1 MVAQG
6 ILRIVL
12 GGLVVVLAL
21 GGCEE
26 VTPPPEAAGPAPERT
41 APEPPFEP
49 APEPE
54 PPEPETPPPPQPE
67 PPNEPE
73 TQQPDPPG
81 GAAGATGRLSIT
93 SVPSGASIR
102 LDGAAVGGSG
112 SSRSGLAA
120 ATEALRTP
128 ATLDVSPG
136 YHTITLQMPGR
147 VMAESSL
154 FVFDQTVTSA
164 SVSLDRATAAP
175 APDDLIPT
183 LRDHEGDPVRPHFT
197 TIVVD
202 DYILGFDFL
211 PLGAGGDAPLTMSC
225 TGLPPGMEY
234 EQVTRTDT
242 SGYEG
247 PALFIF
253 GTPTQTGS
261 FEATYAVTDSDG
273 DTFSIP
279 FDFTVAADK
288 APHFA
293 DDLDDQTY
301 PVGEPIPPLRIPDV
315 QHPNAYE
322 DNATVGNVFTHDGL
336 PPGLTIEW
344 ATVPS
349 EEQCCTNAAGENCC
363 VADAWLQIVGTPT
376 EPGEYQVT
384 LTWTDDDGDEAV
396 LEFTISVVRVR

>member
-54 PPEPETPPPPQPE
+54 PP
-67 PPNEPE
+67 EPE

-183 LRDHEGDPVRPHFT
+183 LRDHEGDPIRPQFT

-202 DYILGFDFL
+202 DYVLGFSFL
-211 PLGAGGDAPLTMSC
+211 PIGAGGDAPLTMSC

-253 GTPTQTGS
+253 GTPTQIGS

-293 DDLDDQTY
+293 DDLEDQTY

-322 DNATVGNVFTHDGL
+322 DNAAVGNVFTHDGL

-344 ATVPS
+344 DTVPS
-349 EEQCCTNAAGENCC
+349 EEQVLHQCGGGEPLRRGC
-363 VADAWLQIVGTPT
+363 VASDRRYSDGTGRV
-376 EPGEYQVT
+376 PGDVD
-384 LTWTDDDGDEAV
+384 LD
-396 LEFTISVVRVR
+396 R

>member
-54 PPEPETPPPPQPE
+54 SPEPE

-81 GAAGATGRLSIT
+81 GAARATGRLSIT

-164 SVSLDRATAAP
+164 NVSLDRATAVP
-175 APDDLIPT
+175 RPRRSHPD
-183 LRDHEGDPVRPHFT
+183 
-197 TIVVD
+197 
-202 DYILGFDFL
+202 
-211 PLGAGGDAPLTMSC
+211 
-225 TGLPPGMEY
+225 PPGSRGRSHPPTFHNHRRRRLRPRI
-234 EQVTRTDT
+234 QISCR
-242 SGYEG
+242 S
-247 PALFIF
+247 AL
-253 GTPTQTGS
+253 
-261 FEATYAVTDSDG
+261 
-273 DTFSIP
+273 
-279 FDFTVAADK
+279 VAM
-288 APHFA
+288 
-293 DDLDDQTY
+293 
-301 PVGEPIPPLRIPDV
+301 
-315 QHPNAYE
+315 
-322 DNATVGNVFTHDGL
+322 L
-336 PPGLTIEW
+336 PSL
-344 ATVPS
+344 
-349 EEQCCTNAAGENCC
+349 C
-363 VADAWLQIVGTPT
+363 
-376 EPGEYQVT
+376 
-384 LTWTDDDGDEAV
+384 
-396 LEFTISVVRVR
+396 RVRDCHPVWRMNK

>member
-183 LRDHEGDPVRPHFT
+183 LRDHEGDPIRPQFT

-202 DYILGFDFL
+202 DYVLGFSFL
-211 PLGAGGDAPLTMSC
+211 PIGAGGDAPLTMSC

-293 DDLDDQTY
+293 DDLEDQTY

-322 DNATVGNVFTHDGL
+322 DNADGS
-336 PPGLTIEW
+336 GTCSR
-344 ATVPS
+344 T
-349 EEQCCTNAAGENCC
+349 TGF
-363 VADAWLQIVGTPT
+363 LQG
-376 EPGEYQVT
+376 
-384 LTWTDDDGDEAV
+384 
-396 LEFTISVVRVR
+396 

>member
-164 SVSLDRATAAP
+164 SVSLDRATAVP

-183 LRDHEGDPVRPHFT
+183 LRDHEGDPIRPQFT

-202 DYILGFDFL
+202 DYVLGFSFL
-211 PLGAGGDAPLTMSC
+211 PIGAGGDAPLTMSC

-253 GTPTQTGS
+253 GTPTQIGS

-293 DDLDDQTY
+293 DDLEDQTY

-322 DNATVGNVFTHDGL
+322 DNAAVGNVFTHDGL

-349 EEQCCTNAAGENCC
+349 EEQCCTDAAGENCC
-363 VADAWLQIVGTPT
+363 VEDAWLQIVGTPT

>member
-175 APDDLIPT
+175 APEDLIPT
-183 LRDHEGDPVRPHFT
+183 LRDHEGDPIRPHFT

-202 DYILGFDFL
+202 DYVLGFSFL
-211 PLGAGGDAPLTMSC
+211 PIGAGGDAPLTMSC

-253 GTPTQTGS
+253 GTPTQIGS

-293 DDLDDQTY
+293 DDLEDQTY

-322 DNATVGNVFTHDGL
+322 DNAAVGNVFTHDGL

-344 ATVPS
+344 ATLP
-349 EEQCCTNAAGENCC
+349 
-363 VADAWLQIVGTPT
+363 DRWLQIVGTPT

-384 LTWTDDDGDEAV
+384 LTWTDHDGDEAV
-396 LEFTISVVRVR
+396 LEFTISVVGVGAGIQGRRT

>member
-164 SVSLDRATAAP
+164 SVSLDRATAVP

-183 LRDHEGDPVRPHFT
+183 LRDHEGDPIRPQFT

-202 DYILGFDFL
+202 DYVLGFSFL
-211 PLGAGGDAPLTMSC
+211 PIGAGGDAPLTMSC

-253 GTPTQTGS
+253 GTPTQIGS

-293 DDLDDQTY
+293 DDLEDQTY

-322 DNATVGNVFTHDGL
+322 DNAAVGNVFTHDGL

-349 EEQCCTNAAGENCC
+349 EEQCCTDASGENCC
-363 VADAWLQIVGTPT
+363 VEDAWLQIVGTPT

-396 LEFTISVVRVR
+396 LEFTISVARVR

>member
-1 MVAQG
+1 M
-6 ILRIVL
+6 IRTL
-12 GGLVVVLAL
+12 GCLPAL
-21 GGCEE
+21 I
-26 VTPPPEAAGPAPERT
+26 R
-41 APEPPFEP
+41 PPFRCSTVPLQARARNGTTTATLRVIYP
-49 APEPE
+49 ATNLGPGRA
-54 PPEPETPPPPQPE
+54 
-67 PPNEPE
+67 
-73 TQQPDPPG
+73 TQQ
-81 GAAGATGRLSIT
+81 
-93 SVPSGASIR
+93 GASIR

-164 SVSLDRATAAP
+164 SVSLDRATVAP

-183 LRDHEGDPVRPHFT
+183 LRDHEGDPIRPQFT

-202 DYILGFDFL
+202 DYVLGFDFL

-293 DDLDDQTY
+293 DDLEDQMY

-322 DNATVGNVFTHDGL
+322 DNAAVGNVVHARRASSRADDRVGYHTKRRAVLH
-336 PPGLTIEW
+336 
-344 ATVPS
+344 
-349 EEQCCTNAAGENCC
+349 QCGGGELLRSGC
-363 VADAWLQIVGTPT
+363 VASDRRHSDGTGRV
-376 EPGEYQVT
+376 PGDVD
-384 LTWTDDDGDEAV
+384 LD
-396 LEFTISVVRVR
+396 R

>member
-1 MVAQG
+1 MVAQR

-81 GAAGATGRLSIT
+81 GAARATGRLSIT

-112 SSRSGLAA
+112 SNRSGLAA

-175 APDDLIPT
+175 APADLIPT
-183 LRDHEGDPVRPHFT
+183 LRDHEGDPIRPQFT

-202 DYILGFDFL
+202 DYVLGFSFL
-211 PLGAGGDAPLTMSC
+211 PIGAGGDAPLTMSC

-253 GTPTQTGS
+253 GTPTQIGS

-293 DDLDDQTY
+293 DDLEDQTY

-315 QHPNAYE
+315 RHPNAYE
-322 DNATVGNVFTHDGL
+322 DNAAVGNVFTHDGL

-344 ATVPS
+344 ATLP
-349 EEQCCTNAAGENCC
+349 
-363 VADAWLQIVGTPT
+363 DAWLQIVGTPT

-396 LEFTISVVRVR
+396 LEFTISVVGVGAGIKGRRT

>member
-1 MVAQG
+1 
-6 ILRIVL
+6 
-12 GGLVVVLAL
+12 
-21 GGCEE
+21 
-26 VTPPPEAAGPAPERT
+26 
-41 APEPPFEP
+41 
-49 APEPE
+49 
-54 PPEPETPPPPQPE
+54 
-67 PPNEPE
+67 
-73 TQQPDPPG
+73 
-81 GAAGATGRLSIT
+81 
-93 SVPSGASIR
+93 
-102 LDGAAVGGSG
+102 
-112 SSRSGLAA
+112 
-120 ATEALRTP
+120 
-128 ATLDVSPG
+128 
-136 YHTITLQMPGR
+136 
-147 VMAESSL
+147 MAESSL

-164 SVSLDRATAAP
+164 SVSLDRATAVP

-183 LRDHEGDPVRPHFT
+183 LPDHEGDPIRPQFT

-202 DYILGFDFL
+202 DYVLGFSFL
-211 PLGAGGDAPLTMSC
+211 PIGAGGDAPLTMSC

-293 DDLDDQTY
+293 DDLEDQTY

-315 QHPNAYE
+315 RHPNAYE
-322 DNATVGNVFTHDGL
+322 DNAAVGNVFTHDGL

-349 EEQCCTNAAGENCC
+349 EEQVLHQCGGGELLRSGC
-363 VADAWLQIVGTPT
+363 VASDRRHSDGTGRV
-376 EPGEYQVT
+376 PGDVD
-384 LTWTDDDGDEAV
+384 LD
-396 LEFTISVVRVR
+396 R

>member
-54 PPEPETPPPPQPE
+54 PPEPET
-67 PPNEPE
+67 
-73 TQQPDPPG
+73 QQPDPPG

-120 ATEALRTP
+120 ATEALTTP

-183 LRDHEGDPVRPHFT
+183 LRDHEGDPIRPQFT

-202 DYILGFDFL
+202 DYVLGFDFL
-211 PLGAGGDAPLTMSC
+211 PIGAGGDAPLTMSC

-253 GTPTQTGS
+253 GTPTQIGS

-293 DDLDDQTY
+293 DDLEDQTY

-322 DNATVGNVFTHDGL
+322 DNAAVPERVHARRASSRADDRVGD
-336 PPGLTIEW
+336 LTKRRAGCI
-344 ATVPS
+344 
-349 EEQCCTNAAGENCC
+349 NAAGENRC
-363 VADAWLQIVGTPT
+363 VEDASLQIVGTPT

-384 LTWTDDDGDEAV
+384 LTWTDHDGDEAV
-396 LEFTISVVRVR
+396 LEFTISVVGVGAGIKGRRT

>member
-54 PPEPETPPPPQPE
+54 SPE

-81 GAAGATGRLSIT
+81 GVAGATGRLSIT

-183 LRDHEGDPVRPHFT
+183 LRDHEGDTIRPQFT

-202 DYILGFDFL
+202 DYVLGFSFL
-211 PLGAGGDAPLTMSC
+211 PIGAGGDAPLTMSC

-253 GTPTQTGS
+253 GTPTQIGS

-293 DDLDDQTY
+293 DDLEDQTY

-322 DNATVGNVFTHDGL
+322 DNAAVGNVFTHDGL

-349 EEQCCTNAAGENCC
+349 EVQCCTDASGENCC
-363 VADAWLQIVGTPT
+363 VEDAWLQIVGTPT

-396 LEFTISVVRVR
+396 LEFTISVVGVGAGIKGRRT

>member
-41 APEPPFEP
+41 APEPPFES

-164 SVSLDRATAAP
+164 NVSLDRATADP

-183 LRDHEGDPVRPHFT
+183 LRDHEGDPIRPQFT

-202 DYILGFDFL
+202 DYVLGFSFL
-211 PLGAGGDAPLTMSC
+211 PIGAGGDAPLTMSC

-279 FDFTVAADK
+279 FDFTVAVDK

-293 DDLDDQTY
+293 DDLEDQTY

-322 DNATVGNVFTHDGL
+322 DNAVVPNVFTHDGL

-344 ATVPS
+344 ATLP
-349 EEQCCTNAAGENCC
+349 
-363 VADAWLQIVGTPT
+363 DRWLQIVGTPT

-384 LTWTDDDGDEAV
+384 LTWTDHDGDEAV
-396 LEFTISVVRVR
+396 LEFTISVVGVGARIQGRRT

>member
-1 MVAQG
+1 
-6 ILRIVL
+6 
-12 GGLVVVLAL
+12 
-21 GGCEE
+21 
-26 VTPPPEAAGPAPERT
+26 
-41 APEPPFEP
+41 
-49 APEPE
+49 
-54 PPEPETPPPPQPE
+54 
-67 PPNEPE
+67 
-73 TQQPDPPG
+73 
-81 GAAGATGRLSIT
+81 
-93 SVPSGASIR
+93 
-102 LDGAAVGGSG
+102 
-112 SSRSGLAA
+112 
-120 ATEALRTP
+120 
-128 ATLDVSPG
+128 
-136 YHTITLQMPGR
+136 
-147 VMAESSL
+147 MAESSL

-164 SVSLDRATAAP
+164 SVSLDRATAVP

-202 DYILGFDFL
+202 DYVLGFDFL

-293 DDLDDQTY
+293 DDLEDQTY

-322 DNATVGNVFTHDGL
+322 DNAAVGNVFTHDGL

-396 LEFTISVVRVR
+396 LEFTISVVGVGAGIQGRRT

>member
-26 VTPPPEAAGPAPERT
+26 VTLPPEAAGPAPERT
-41 APEPPFEP
+41 APEPPFEL

-54 PPEPETPPPPQPE
+54 PPEPETPPPPE

-120 ATEALRTP
+120 ANEALRTP

-164 SVSLDRATAAP
+164 NVSLDRATAVP

-183 LRDHEGDPVRPHFT
+183 LRDHEGDPIRPQFT

-202 DYILGFDFL
+202 DYVLGFDFL

-253 GTPTQTGS
+253 GTPTQIGS

-293 DDLDDQTY
+293 DDLEDQTY

-322 DNATVGNVFTHDGL
+322 DNAVVPNVFTHDGL

-344 ATVPS
+344 ATLP
-349 EEQCCTNAAGENCC
+349 
-363 VADAWLQIVGTPT
+363 DAWLQIVGTPT

-396 LEFTISVVRVR
+396 LEFTISVVGVGAGIQGRRT

>member
-164 SVSLDRATAAP
+164 SVSLDRATAVP

-183 LRDHEGDPVRPHFT
+183 LRDHEGDPIRPQFT

-202 DYILGFDFL
+202 DYVLGFSFL
-211 PLGAGGDAPLTMSC
+211 PIGAGGDAPLTMSC

-253 GTPTQTGS
+253 GTPTQIGS

-293 DDLDDQTY
+293 DDLEDQTY

-322 DNATVGNVFTHDGL
+322 DNAAVGNVFTHDGL

-344 ATVPS
+344 ATLP
-349 EEQCCTNAAGENCC
+349 
-363 VADAWLQIVGTPT
+363 DRWLQIVGTPT

-384 LTWTDDDGDEAV
+384 LTWTDHDGDEAV
-396 LEFTISVVRVR
+396 LEFTISVVGVGAGIQGRRT

>member
-1 MVAQG
+1 
-6 ILRIVL
+6 
-12 GGLVVVLAL
+12 
-21 GGCEE
+21 
-26 VTPPPEAAGPAPERT
+26 
-41 APEPPFEP
+41 
-49 APEPE
+49 
-54 PPEPETPPPPQPE
+54 
-67 PPNEPE
+67 
-73 TQQPDPPG
+73 
-81 GAAGATGRLSIT
+81 
-93 SVPSGASIR
+93 
-102 LDGAAVGGSG
+102 
-112 SSRSGLAA
+112 
-120 ATEALRTP
+120 
-128 ATLDVSPG
+128 
-136 YHTITLQMPGR
+136 
-147 VMAESSL
+147 MAESSL

-164 SVSLDRATAAP
+164 SVSLDRATVAP

-183 LRDHEGDPVRPHFT
+183 LRDHEGDPIRPQFT

-202 DYILGFDFL
+202 DYVLGFDFL

-253 GTPTQTGS
+253 GTPTQIGS

-293 DDLDDQTY
+293 DDLEDQTY

-322 DNATVGNVFTHDGL
+322 DNAAVGNVFTHDGL

-344 ATVPS
+344 ATIPS

>member
-54 PPEPETPPPPQPE
+54 PPSEPETPPPPQPE

-81 GAAGATGRLSIT
+81 GAARATGRLSIT

-164 SVSLDRATAAP
+164 SVSLDRAP
-175 APDDLIPT
+175 AGPVPDDLIPT
-183 LRDHEGDPVRPHFT
+183 LRDHEGDPIRPQFT

-202 DYILGFDFL
+202 DYVLGFSFL

-234 EQVTRTDT
+234 EQVTSTDT

-261 FEATYAVTDSDG
+261 FEAAYAVTDSDG

-279 FDFTVAADK
+279 FDFTVAEDK

-293 DDLDDQTY
+293 DDLGDQTY

-322 DNATVGNVFTHDGL
+322 DNATVSNVFTHDGL

-344 ATVPS
+344 ATLP
-349 EEQCCTNAAGENCC
+349 
-363 VADAWLQIVGTPT
+363 DAWLQIVGTPT

-384 LTWTDDDGDEAV
+384 LTWTDHDGDEAV
-396 LEFTISVVRVR
+396 LEFTISVVGVGAGIKGRRT

>member
-26 VTPPPEAAGPAPERT
+26 VTPPPEATGPAPERT

-54 PPEPETPPPPQPE
+54 PP
-67 PPNEPE
+67 EPE

-93 SVPSGASIR
+93 SVPSGASIK

-120 ATEALRTP
+120 ATGALTTP

-164 SVSLDRATAAP
+164 SVSLDRATAGP
-175 APDDLIPT
+175 VPDDLIPT
-183 LRDHEGDPVRPHFT
+183 LRDHEGDPIRPQFT

-202 DYILGFDFL
+202 DYVLGFSFL
-211 PLGAGGDAPLTMSC
+211 PIGAGGDAPLTMSC

-234 EQVTRTDT
+234 EQVTSTDT

-253 GTPTQTGS
+253 GTPTQAGS

-293 DDLDDQTY
+293 DDLEDQTY

-322 DNATVGNVFTHDGL
+322 DNATVSNVFTHDGL
-336 PPGLTIEW
+336 PPGLMIEW
-344 ATVPS
+344 ATLP
-349 EEQCCTNAAGENCC
+349 
-363 VADAWLQIVGTPT
+363 DAWLQIVGTPT

-396 LEFTISVVRVR
+396 LEFTISVVGVGAGIQGRRT

>member
-41 APEPPFEP
+41 APESPFEP

-54 PPEPETPPPPQPE
+54 PPEPETPPPQPE

-175 APDDLIPT
+175 APVDLIPT
-183 LRDHEGDPVRPHFT
+183 LRDHEGDPIRPQFT

-202 DYILGFDFL
+202 DYVLGFRFL
-211 PLGAGGDAPLTMSC
+211 AARRWWRCSPHYVVYGIA
-225 TGLPPGMEY
+225 
-234 EQVTRTDT
+234 TRY
-242 SGYEG
+242 G
-247 PALFIF
+247 
-253 GTPTQTGS
+253 
-261 FEATYAVTDSDG
+261 V
-273 DTFSIP
+273 
-279 FDFTVAADK
+279 
-288 APHFA
+288 
-293 DDLDDQTY
+293 
-301 PVGEPIPPLRIPDV
+301 
-315 QHPNAYE
+315 
-322 DNATVGNVFTHDGL
+322 
-336 PPGLTIEW
+336 
-344 ATVPS
+344 
-349 EEQCCTNAAGENCC
+349 
-363 VADAWLQIVGTPT
+363 
-376 EPGEYQVT
+376 
-384 LTWTDDDGDEAV
+384 
-396 LEFTISVVRVR
+396 

>member
-54 PPEPETPPPPQPE
+54 PP
-67 PPNEPE
+67 EPE

-183 LRDHEGDPVRPHFT
+183 LRDHHGDPIRPQFT

-202 DYILGFDFL
+202 DYVLGFSFL
-211 PLGAGGDAPLTMSC
+211 PIGAGGDCSPHYVVYGIA
-225 TGLPPGMEY
+225 
-234 EQVTRTDT
+234 TRY
-242 SGYEG
+242 G
-247 PALFIF
+247 
-253 GTPTQTGS
+253 
-261 FEATYAVTDSDG
+261 V
-273 DTFSIP
+273 
-279 FDFTVAADK
+279 
-288 APHFA
+288 
-293 DDLDDQTY
+293 
-301 PVGEPIPPLRIPDV
+301 
-315 QHPNAYE
+315 
-322 DNATVGNVFTHDGL
+322 
-336 PPGLTIEW
+336 
-344 ATVPS
+344 
-349 EEQCCTNAAGENCC
+349 
-363 VADAWLQIVGTPT
+363 
-376 EPGEYQVT
+376 
-384 LTWTDDDGDEAV
+384 
-396 LEFTISVVRVR
+396 

>member
-120 ATEALRTP
+120 ATEALTTP

-183 LRDHEGDPVRPHFT
+183 LRDHEGDSVRPHSQPSSS
-197 TIVVD
+197 TITSSDSISCRSALVAM
-202 DYILGFDFL
+202 L
-211 PLGAGGDAPLTMSC
+211 PSLC
-225 TGLPPGMEY
+225 
-234 EQVTRTDT
+234 
-242 SGYEG
+242 
-247 PALFIF
+247 
-253 GTPTQTGS
+253 
-261 FEATYAVTDSDG
+261 
-273 DTFSIP
+273 
-279 FDFTVAADK
+279 
-288 APHFA
+288 
-293 DDLDDQTY
+293 
-301 PVGEPIPPLRIPDV
+301 
-315 QHPNAYE
+315 
-322 DNATVGNVFTHDGL
+322 
-336 PPGLTIEW
+336 
-344 ATVPS
+344 
-349 EEQCCTNAAGENCC
+349 
-363 VADAWLQIVGTPT
+363 
-376 EPGEYQVT
+376 
-384 LTWTDDDGDEAV
+384 
-396 LEFTISVVRVR
+396 RVRDCHPVWSMNK

>member
-26 VTPPPEAAGPAPERT
+26 VTPPPEAAGPAPERA

-54 PPEPETPPPPQPE
+54 PP
-67 PPNEPE
+67 EPE

-120 ATEALRTP
+120 ATEALTTP

-164 SVSLDRATAAP
+164 NVSLDRATAVP

-183 LRDHEGDPVRPHFT
+183 LRDHEGDPVRPQFT

-202 DYILGFDFL
+202 DYVLGFSFL
-211 PLGAGGDAPLTMSC
+211 PIGAGGDAPLTMSC

-253 GTPTQTGS
+253 GTPTRIGS

-293 DDLDDQTY
+293 DDLEDQTY

-344 ATVPS
+344 ATLPS
-349 EEQCCTNAAGENCC
+349 EEQCCTDAAGENCC
-363 VADAWLQIVGTPT
+363 VADASLQIVGTPT

-396 LEFTISVVRVR
+396 LEFTISVVGVGAGIKGRRT

>member
-175 APDDLIPT
+175 APADLIPT
-183 LRDHEGDPVRPHFT
+183 LRDHEGDPIRPHFT

-202 DYILGFDFL
+202 DYVLGFSFL
-211 PLGAGGDAPLTMSC
+211 PIGAGGDAPLTMSC

-293 DDLDDQTY
+293 DDLEDQTY

-322 DNATVGNVFTHDGL
+322 DNATVSNVFTHDGL

-344 ATVPS
+344 ATLP
-349 EEQCCTNAAGENCC
+349 
-363 VADAWLQIVGTPT
+363 DRWLQIVGTPT

-384 LTWTDDDGDEAV
+384 LTWTDHDGDEAV
-396 LEFTISVVRVR
+396 LEFTISVVGVGAGIQGRRT

>member
-54 PPEPETPPPPQPE
+54 PPEPEPPPPQPE

-175 APDDLIPT
+175 APADLIPT

-202 DYILGFDFL
+202 DYVLGFSFL

-293 DDLDDQTY
+293 DDLEDQTY

-322 DNATVGNVFTHDGL
+322 DNAVVPNVFTHDGL

-344 ATVPS
+344 ATLP
-349 EEQCCTNAAGENCC
+349 
-363 VADAWLQIVGTPT
+363 DRWLQIVGTPT

-384 LTWTDDDGDEAV
+384 LTWTDHDGDEAV
-396 LEFTISVVRVR
+396 LELTISVVGVGAGIKGRRT

>member
-54 PPEPETPPPPQPE
+54 PP
-67 PPNEPE
+67 EPE

-183 LRDHEGDPVRPHFT
+183 LRDHHGDPIRPQFT

-202 DYILGFDFL
+202 DYVLGFSFL

-293 DDLDDQTY
+293 DDLEDQTY

-322 DNATVGNVFTHDGL
+322 DNAAVGNVFTHDGL

-396 LEFTISVVRVR
+396 LEFTISVVGVGAGIQGRRT

>member
-12 GGLVVVLAL
+12 GGLVIGSVFLL
-21 GGCEE
+21 GSCEE
-26 VTPPPEAAGPAPERT
+26 VAPNSAPAAPVPTEKPPISDDPSE
-41 APEPPFEP
+41 
-49 APEPE
+49 
-54 PPEPETPPPPQPE
+54 
-67 PPNEPE
+67 
-73 TQQPDPPG
+73 QQPDPPG

-164 SVSLDRATAAP
+164 SVSLDRATAVP

-183 LRDHEGDPVRPHFT
+183 LRDHEGDPIRPQFT

-202 DYILGFDFL
+202 DYVLGFDFL
-211 PLGAGGDAPLTMSC
+211 PIGAGGDAPLTMSC

-279 FDFTVAADK
+279 LDFTVAADK

-293 DDLDDQTY
+293 DDLEDQTY

-322 DNATVGNVFTHDGL
+322 DNAAVGNVFTHDGL

-344 ATVPS
+344 DTVPS
-349 EEQCCTNAAGENCC
+349 EVQCCTDASGENCC
-363 VADAWLQIVGTPT
+363 VEDAWLQIVGTPT

>member
-54 PPEPETPPPPQPE
+54 PPEPEPPEPATPSPPQPE

-164 SVSLDRATAAP
+164 SVSLDRATAVP

-183 LRDHEGDPVRPHFT
+183 LRDHEGDSVRPHFT

-202 DYILGFDFL
+202 DYVLGFDFL

-293 DDLDDQTY
+293 DDLEDQTY

-322 DNATVGNVFTHDGL
+322 DNAAVPNLFTHDGL

-344 ATVPS
+344 ATLP
-349 EEQCCTNAAGENCC
+349 
-363 VADAWLQIVGTPT
+363 DRWLQIVGTPT

>member
-73 TQQPDPPG
+73 TQQPDPSG

-175 APDDLIPT
+175 AP
-183 LRDHEGDPVRPHFT
+183 
-197 TIVVD
+197 
-202 DYILGFDFL
+202 
-211 PLGAGGDAPLTMSC
+211 
-225 TGLPPGMEY
+225 
-234 EQVTRTDT
+234 
-242 SGYEG
+242 
-247 PALFIF
+247 
-253 GTPTQTGS
+253 
-261 FEATYAVTDSDG
+261 
-273 DTFSIP
+273 
-279 FDFTVAADK
+279 
-288 APHFA
+288 
-293 DDLDDQTY
+293 
-301 PVGEPIPPLRIPDV
+301 
-315 QHPNAYE
+315 
-322 DNATVGNVFTHDGL
+322 
-336 PPGLTIEW
+336 
-344 ATVPS
+344 
-349 EEQCCTNAAGENCC
+349 
-363 VADAWLQIVGTPT
+363 
-376 EPGEYQVT
+376 
-384 LTWTDDDGDEAV
+384 
-396 LEFTISVVRVR
+396 TISSRPSGITRAIPSARSSQPSSSTITSSDSVSCRSALVAMLPSLCRVRDCHPVWSMNK

>member
-54 PPEPETPPPPQPE
+54 SPE

-102 LDGAAVGGSG
+102 LDGAAVGSG

-120 ATEALRTP
+120 ATETLRTP

-175 APDDLIPT
+175 APEDLIPT
-183 LRDHEGDPVRPHFT
+183 LRDHEGDPIRPHFT

-202 DYILGFDFL
+202 DYVLGFDFL

-293 DDLDDQTY
+293 DDLEDQTY

-322 DNATVGNVFTHDGL
+322 DNATVSNVFTHDGL

-344 ATVPS
+344 ATLP
-349 EEQCCTNAAGENCC
+349 
-363 VADAWLQIVGTPT
+363 DRWLQIVGTPT

-384 LTWTDDDGDEAV
+384 LTWTDHDGDEAV
-396 LEFTISVVRVR
+396 LEFTISVVGVGAEIKGRRT

>member
-26 VTPPPEAAGPAPERT
+26 VTPPPEAAGPAHERT

-49 APEPE
+49 E
-54 PPEPETPPPPQPE
+54 PPEPEAAASPSRPTSRKRNSLIRPAAPPVQR
-67 PPNEPE
+67 
-73 TQQPDPPG
+73 
-81 GAAGATGRLSIT
+81 AGCQSRRFPRGR
-93 SVPSGASIR
+93 PSGWM
-102 LDGAAVGGSG
+102 GAAVGGSG

-120 ATEALRTP
+120 ATEGLRTP

-164 SVSLDRATAAP
+164 SVSLDHATADP

-183 LRDHEGDPVRPHFT
+183 LRDHEGDPIRPQFT

-202 DYILGFDFL
+202 DYVLGFSFL

-234 EQVTRTDT
+234 EQVTSTDT

-293 DDLDDQTY
+293 DDLEDQTY
-301 PVGEPIPPLRIPDV
+301 LVGEPIPPLRLPDV
-315 QHPNAYE
+315 RHPNSYE
-322 DNATVGNVFTHDGL
+322 DNAFVGSVLTHSGL
-336 PPGLTIEW
+336 PPGLRFEHASIPDGSGRPGYVME
-344 ATVPS
+344 
-349 EEQCCTNAAGENCC
+349 
-363 VADAWLQIVGTPT
+363 AWFQIVGTPT
-376 EPGEYQVT
+376 SLGEYRVT
-384 LTWTDDDGDEAV
+384 LTATDDDGDEAV
-396 LEFTISVVRVR
+396 LEFTIFVVGVGAGIQGRRT

>member
-164 SVSLDRATAAP
+164 SVSLDRATAVP

-183 LRDHEGDPVRPHFT
+183 LRDHEGDPIRPQFT

-202 DYILGFDFL
+202 DYVLGFSFL
-211 PLGAGGDAPLTMSC
+211 PIGAGGDAPLTMSC

-253 GTPTQTGS
+253 GTPTQIGS

-293 DDLDDQTY
+293 DDLEDQTY

-322 DNATVGNVFTHDGL
+322 DNAAVGNVFTHDGL

-344 ATVPS
+344 ATLP
-349 EEQCCTNAAGENCC
+349 
-363 VADAWLQIVGTPT
+363 DRWLQIVGTPT

-396 LEFTISVVRVR
+396 LEFTISVARVR